1 MKVQLL
7 SITLLALLFLSCE
20 KAITILLKEK
30 PSIELKDDKA
40 YVNGV
45 LGKTFHKQF
54 VKFIA
59 NNPDIKD
66 VVLEN
71 VPGSINDE
79 WNVKTCLLLHEKG
92 MNTILLPTSEIASG
106 GVDLFISGNK
116 RMIANGAKI
125 GVHSWQD
132 GKKDGI
138 EYPRDS
144 EEHQLFID
152 FFNEIEVDTSF
163 YWYTLIAAPA
173 KGIHWMSKEE
183 IEKYNLVK

>member
-1 MKVQLL
+1 M
-7 SITLLALLFLSCE
+7 
-20 KAITILLKEK
+20 
-30 PSIELKDDKA
+30 
-40 YVNGV
+40 
-45 LGKTFHKQF
+45 GKTFHKQF

-138 EYPRDS
+138 EYPR
-144 EEHQLFID
+144 
-152 FFNEIEVDTSF
+152 TSII
-163 YWYTLIAAPA
+163 Y
-173 KGIHWMSKEE
+173 
-183 IEKYNLVK
+183 